1 MFMIVGLGSP
11 GRRYADTRHNV
22 GCMTVDELLRRHG
35 AAETAERM
43 GARVAR
49 TRIAGQDVLLV
60 TPQTFMNESG
70 QAVGRLWRWYR
81 LRLEDLL
88 VLGDDID
95 LPFGRLRLRPR
106 GSAGGH
112 KGLQSIFTHL
122 GSQDVARVKIGI
134 RRPHSPEA
142 RDYVLSS
149 FRPGERAELPAVLAR
164 AADAVELVLRDG
176 SVAAMNVVNSPPNP
190 HPPAPSPL
198 RGQGEQAVSP
208 LPRTG
213 RAAGGEG

>member
-1 MFMIVGLGSP
+1 MFMIVGLGNP

-22 GCMTVDELLRRHG
+22 GFMTVDELLRRHG

-49 TRIAGQDVLLV
+49 TCIAGQDVLLV

-88 VLGDDID
+88 VIGDDID

-112 KGLQSIFTHL
+112 RGLQSIFTHL
-122 GSQDVARVKIGI
+122 GSQDVARLKIGI
-134 RRPHSPEA
+134 GRPDSAEA
-142 RDYVLSS
+142 RDYVLAS
-149 FRPGERAELPAVLAR
+149 FRPEERAELPAVLAR

-176 SVAAMNVVNSPPNP
+176 PVAAMNVVNSPPSDQ
-190 HPPAPSPL
+190 PS
-198 RGQGEQAVSP
+198 AVSRQ
-208 LPRTG
+208 LMADG
-213 RAAGGEG
+213 

>member
-1 MFMIVGLGSP
+1 MFMIVGLGNP

-22 GCMTVDELLRRHG
+22 GFMTVEELVRRHG

-49 TRIAGQDVLLV
+49 ARIEGHDVLLV
-60 TPQTFMNESG
+60 KPQTFMNESG

-88 VLGDDID
+88 VIGDDID
-95 LPFGRLRLRPR
+95 LPFGRLRLRTG

-122 GSQDVARVKIGI
+122 GSPDVARLKIGI
-134 RRPHSPEA
+134 GRPDSTEA

-149 FRPGERAELPAVLAR
+149 FRPEERADLPAVLAR
-164 AADAVELVLRDG
+164 AADAVELALRDG
-176 SVAAMNVVNSPPNP
+176 LTAAMNVVNSPPSDQ
-190 HPPAPSPL
+190 PS
-198 RGQGEQAVSP
+198 AVSRQ
-208 LPRTG
+208 LMADR
-213 RAAGGEG
+213 

>member
-1 MFMIVGLGSP
+1 
-11 GRRYADTRHNV
+11 
-22 GCMTVDELLRRHG
+22 
-35 AAETAERM
+35 
-43 GARVAR
+43 
-49 TRIAGQDVLLV
+49 LLV
-60 TPQTFMNESG
+60 KPQTFMNESG

-88 VLGDDID
+88 VIGDDID

-112 KGLQSIFTHL
+112 RGLQSIFTHL
-122 GSQDVARVKIGI
+122 GSQDVARLKIGI
-134 RRPHSPEA
+134 GRPDATEA

-149 FRPGERAELPAVLAR
+149 FRPEERAELPAVLAR

-176 SVAAMNVVNSPPNP
+176 PVAAMNVINCPSNS
-190 HPPAPSPL
+190 HPPAPSPS
-198 RGQGEQAVSP
+198 RGEGEPAVSP

-213 RAAGGEG
+213 RGAGGEG